1 MIDRALLRVWGRIGH
16 TVGVP
21 AASLVMFRWL
31 FGAYLL
37 LFDARHHAWIDR
49 APEAFFNPPV
59 FSLPYLVGGF
69 PPAPTFLLLDI
80 VGIVAIWLMMVG
92 WRPRLSTTVVLV
104 TLVLANSFGYSF
116 GKISHQI
123 AAVVVLVC
131 MIIANWGQ
139 GIPAKDG
146 PEGSPEY
153 EAARRRK
160 VERGLA
166 LLAVAL
172 AFGFLTAGID
182 KARHW
187 ASMDV
192 SESGI
197 LSWYYPRMFE
207 YEGYTG
213 VLTGAVPGIPPALL
227 KVGDWAAVLMEMSGV
242 VALFAGRVP
251 WRLWLLAATFL
262 HLANALLLNITF
274 ATQALIYLAFVS
286 LVGLARLRPWLS
298 RLRVPAAIAL
308 AGVALWHIWV
318 RVGEGSSGFF
328 LWDGRSTFAYDLY
341 VCVTICLVVAALIA
355 NDVRR
360 ELAGR
365 RRLVRMEAQGAAA
378 MPAAEPTGG
387 AIGG

>member
-1 MIDRALLRVWGRIGH
+1 MIETALQRVWGRIGH
-16 TVGVP
+16 TVAVP
-21 AASLVMFRWL
+21 AGSLVIFRWL
-31 FGAYLL
+31 FGVYLL

-49 APEAFFNPPV
+49 APEGFFNPPL
-59 FSLPYLVGGF
+59 FSLPYLIGGF

-80 VGIVAIWLMMVG
+80 VAIVAIWLMMVG
-92 WRPRLSTTVVLV
+92 WRPRVSTTIVLV

-123 AAVVVLVC
+123 VPVVVLLC

-213 VLTGAVPGIPPALL
+213 LLTGLLPGVPATLL
-227 KVGDWAAVLMEMSGV
+227 KMGDWAAVALEMGGV

-251 WRLWLLAATFL
+251 WRLWLLGATLL

-274 ATQALIYLAFVS
+274 ATQAVIYLAFICLGG
-286 LVGLARLRPWLS
+286 LVRLRPGTA
-298 RLRVPAAIAL
+298 RLRVPVAAAL
-308 AGVALWHIWV
+308 AVVALWHIGM
-318 RVGEGSSGFF
+318 RIAGLGSGFF
-328 LWDGRSTFAYDLY
+328 LWDGTRSTFTYDLY
-341 VCVTICLVVAALIA
+341 VCVIICLVVAALIV

-360 ELAGR
+360 EVTAR
-365 RRLVRMEAQGAAA
+365 RRRAPRLEEPDTAA
-378 MPAAEPTGG
+378 MPAAGAPGG
-387 AIGG
+387 